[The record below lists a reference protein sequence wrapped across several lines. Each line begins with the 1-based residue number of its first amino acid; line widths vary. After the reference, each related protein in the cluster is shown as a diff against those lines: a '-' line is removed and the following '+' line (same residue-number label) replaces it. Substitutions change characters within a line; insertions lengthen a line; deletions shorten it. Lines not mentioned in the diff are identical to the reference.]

1 MADTSDRYPIG
12 KFQAV
17 DEFDLQ
23 TVLSHIHTI
32 ERLPFKLRQVVESL
46 DTSSLN
52 RQYRE
57 GSWNVRQ
64 LVHHIADSHMN
75 GYIRTKWALTEKN
88 PTIKDYDEN
97 GWMKLGDSNE
107 LPIEVSL
114 RLIESLHERWAYLF
128 RNLEDAQWKRTF
140 IHPEKGDTRT
150 LYQHA
155 GMYAW
160 HGEHHLAHV
169 KKAVGG

>member
-1 MADTSDRYPIG
+1 MANTSDRYPIG
-12 KFQAV
+12 PFEPAK
-17 DEFDLQ
+17 EFDPNQVAL
-23 TVLSHIHTI
+23 HIHTL
-32 ERLPFKLRQVVESL
+32 ERLPFKLQQATKRLTTL
-46 DTSSLN
+46 DLSKT
-52 RQYRE
+52 YRA
-57 GSWNVRQ
+57 GSWNARQ
-64 LVHHIADSHMN
+64 LVHHIADSHIN
-75 GYIRTKWALTEKN
+75 GYIRTKWALSEEN